1 MHRGKRYALVAGG
14 AGFIGFHLVESLLRD
29 GWAVDIVDNF
39 STGKKENVQD
49 LIDSPLNAAITD
61 GEPETLLECVAAN
74 VYALRDDPARDNGR
88 VMSQYDVVYNLAC
101 RASPVAYQADGLDTI
116 MTNVMGT
123 TNLLGLAKHHNAK
136 FVQAS
141 TSEVYGDPAEHPQKE
156 TYWGNVNPFG
166 PRSCYDEGKRCAET
180 LCWEFR
186 KLGVDVRVA
195 RIFNTYGP
203 RMDPNDG
210 RVVSNFVRQAING
223 EPLTIYGEGTQTR
236 SFCYVSD
243 LVSALRML
251 AEAPIAPQS
260 PVNIGN
266 DGEFKISELAEAL
279 TEWFPRVDTVH
290 ESLPV
295 DDPTVRKPDLTLA
308 RSLGYQPTVSLRE
321 GLALTVEWM
330 KEKLK

>member
-1 MHRGKRYALVAGG
+1 MHRGRRYALVAGG
-14 AGFIGFHLVESLLRD
+14 AGFIGSHLADSLVAD
-29 GWAVDIVDNF
+29 GWVVDIVDNF
-39 STGKKENVQD
+39 TTGRVSNVKH
-49 LIDSPLNAAITD
+49 LTTLRIDDSEPLVSVHQADIRAIDT
-61 GEPETLLECVAAN
+61 
-74 VYALRDDPARDNGR
+74 DPARDDGR
-88 VMSQYDVVYNLAC
+88 VMSRYDVIFNLAC
-101 RASPVAYQADGLDTI
+101 PASPIAYQEDGLSTV
-116 MTNVMGT
+116 MTNVVGT
-123 TNLLGLAKHHNAK
+123 TNLLALALAHQAK

-141 TSEVYGDPAEHPQKE
+141 TSEVYGDPVEHPQKE

-186 KLGVDVRVA
+186 KAGVDVRVA

-210 RVVSNFVRQAING
+210 RVVSNFVRQAIQG
-223 EPLTIYGEGTQTR
+223 LPLTVYGDGSQTR

-251 AEAPIAPQS
+251 ASLKQAPET

-279 TEWFPRVDTVH
+279 TEWFPRVDVIN
-290 ESLPV
+290 EPLPQ
-295 DDPTVRKPDLTLA
+295 DDPKVRKPDLMLA
-308 RSLGYQPTVSLRE
+308 RSLGYKPSVPLRE
-321 GLALTVEWM
+321 GLAATIDWM
-330 KEKLK
+330 KGVLK